1 VKVVIHAVEG
11 EKHFGILEGTLPHL
25 EIVRAKSAEEAV
37 ALIPDADVFFGRP
50 TDELLAAAK
59 KLRWIQAPSAGVEF
73 VGSMPKLVENDM
85 LLTNTRGAH
94 GPSIAEHVFGLL
106 LAFTREIPT
115 CLEMQRDRVWT
126 REKLYRSARE
136 IMGSTMG
143 IVGFGQIGRNIA
155 QRAQGFELNLLA
167 VDAQAV
173 DGTPFVDSVWPTSRL
188 GDLLVQSDIVV
199 ITVPLSDSS
208 RNMIDANA
216 IAKMKPDAYLIAIS
230 RGGIVN
236 EEALAEAL
244 KSGHLAGAGIDVTE
258 KEPLPKDSPL
268 WDAPRLILTP
278 HLAGASDPKER
289 RVVEIF
295 RDNLLRFA
303 AGEPLINQ
311 VDKRL
316 GY

>member
-1 VKVVIHAVEG
+1 MKVVIHAVEG
-11 EKHFGILEGTLPHL
+11 EKHYGLLDGTLPGL
-25 EIVRAKSAEEAV
+25 EIVRAKSAEEAIE
-37 ALIPDADVFFGRP
+37 LIPDADVFFGRP
-50 TDELLAAAK
+50 TDELLKAAK

-73 VGSMPKLVENDM
+73 VGSLPELVENDM

-115 CLEMQRDRVWT
+115 CLDMQRDRKWT
-126 REKLYRSARE
+126 REGLYRSARE

-155 QRAQGFELNLLA
+155 KRAEGFDLNLLA

-173 DGTPFVDSVWPTSRL
+173 DGTPFVESVWPVARL
-188 GDLLVQSDIVV
+188 HDLLEQSDIVV

-208 RNMIDANA
+208 RDLIDAEA

-244 KSGHLAGAGIDVTE
+244 KSGHLAGAGIDVTVN
-258 KEPLPKDSPL
+258 EPLNEDSPL

-295 RDNLLRFA
+295 RDNLVRFD

-311 VDKRL
+311 VNKRL

>member
-1 VKVVIHAVEG
+1 MKVVLHAVEG
-11 EKHFGILEGTLPHL
+11 EKHFGILEGTLPDL
-25 EIVRAKSAEEAV
+25 EIVRATSPDEAV
-37 ALIPDADVFFGRP
+37 ALIKDADVFFGRP
-50 TDELLAAAK
+50 THELLAAAER
-59 KLRWIQAPSAGVEF
+59 LRWIQAPSAGVEF
-73 VGSMPKLVENDM
+73 VSSMPELVENDM

-106 LAFTREIPT
+106 LAFTREIPV
-115 CLEMQRDRVWT
+115 CLDLQRERRWV

-236 EEALAEAL
+236 EEALAKAL
-244 KSGHLAGAGIDVTE
+244 KSGHLAGAGLDVTVQ
-258 KEPLPKDSPL
+258 EPLPPDNPL